1 MVASQTE
8 HGTGRRS
15 LLARRYC
22 RRSRQLAGPSARSG
36 RVTDNRPHLGIC
48 GERRHQLSLCGVR
61 GDLDDEVGVQ
71 QPAVADGLADQVGA
85 LGFGVA
91 FAVFVVS
98 RRWLASCS

>member
-1 MVASQTE
+1 M
-8 HGTGRRS
+8 G
-15 LLARRYC
+15 
-22 RRSRQLAGPSARSG
+22 
-36 RVTDNRPHLGIC
+36 
-48 GERRHQLSLCGVR
+48 